1 MTRWLA
7 TPGRRPQ
14 ALAAARAPQS
24 LAFKIAGSMAIKE
37 AIQKGAPAILE
48 PIMRVEVVTPEDYM
62 GSIIG
67 DLNGRRGQI
76 QGMDERGNARIV
88 KAHVPLSEMFGYATD
103 MRSMTQGRASYSMF
117 FDHYSEVPKNIMTEL
132 MKNK

>member
-1 MTRWLA
+1 V
-7 TPGRRPQ
+7 
-14 ALAAARAPQS
+14 
-24 LAFKIAGSMAIKE
+24 
-37 AIQKGAPAILE
+37 QKGAPAILE
-48 PIMRVEVVTPEDYM
+48 PIMRVEVVVPEEYM

-76 QGMDERGNARIV
+76 QGMDDRGNAKIV

-117 FDHYSEVPKNIMTEL
+117 FDHYSEVPRSIMETL
-132 MKNK
+132 IKNK